1 MVEGG
6 ERVKRT
12 VKDLALELWAKNK
25 VTQRPKGPSA
35 EPECTET
42 LLLLGVQNISGLFS
56 WNELLSGNPYVDY
69 YELLKLL

>member
-42 LLLLGVQNISGLFS
+42 LLLWESKIFQGCFLGMNCYQETHMWIIMN
-56 WNELLSGNPYVDY
+56 Y
-69 YELLKLL
+69 